1 MEARARGLELAIAKL
16 EGLCHRATED
26 TRGSH
31 LSEWIQDKIED
42 ILPRVGG
49 QQCNVRE
56 RVLQTFIRI
65 RADEKTMLE
74 GALASLTVIGEEV
87 RRMTEG
93 GSARVDQEGDCLM
106 QEIEAA
112 CSRVV
117 IECSLDA
124 ALDEAPTSSL
134 PVSSAT
140 AFGFGPDAFSP
151 NPFKVVVVLEEMLTR
166 IEGLSGLELEDAI
179 EKLKSFDMDE
189 GHDAS
194 DNDSRRKR
202 FAIRA
207 KQSACASGWPSSEGL
222 EEELEELRQLPAK
235 MGDVWKTAVDDLANA
250 LRESDAHLS
259 EDPALRARRHLTASG
274 VLTEP
279 LHPIEDP
286 RLDASIPLTLRGA
299 GSPRAIFDSERRLR
313 CGRHAHMAWFVGAL
327 NVSALRENESLDNPL
342 SADSVGCCAGEA
354 RVLQALCERKLMD
367 LLASHR
373 GSVEEMQ
380 DSKIAALQQFIRDC
394 IAEDLRRSEILPS
407 SVRKT
412 LLRAAS
418 ESEVYE
424 VAAPP
429 ELHEWEREA
438 TSTSVF
444 NTAESPDRRSSI
456 WALASALYGSDDDDD
471 DDERLVGEFATA
483 LRWWV
488 RAISKQLEF
497 SLVLA
502 AARLETGG
510 SEKNGDWPGRVI
522 RRGVDEAVLRYMEIA
537 TLRGP
542 VMKGIAEANRERL
555 VEAAVVECQ
564 YSLESIYT
572 QDAEYLDIEEI
583 QRLQGEDAGLV
594 QGWRGA
600 PPHEAH
606 TKDQS
611 FLRLGPFVP
620 ADVVQQVLDGTR
632 TSVDFAISRILGDVD
647 EVPCDLRDDPFD
659 VEFRMKLRRNDTV
672 MSAATVGPASPCRAL
687 DFSDDPPG
695 PVVDDDAPL
704 PTWHSSYGDLRSRLD
719 YTRRLHGGMRDEQ
732 ISDLCSALGIP
743 NHHRCMATRTRYRFG
758 SAREKEDTGELP
770 EQLTPLPSILVLGP
784 KGTGKSS
791 VMRQLLSGVLLRSR
805 VHRSAEAAFN
815 GARPVGRVFGHGEG
829 VIEEETTQ
837 ETFRGEPSALR
848 LSNHSSF
855 VPSASPRAIPKCSGC
870 TGDNI
875 ILYVDCGL
883 CSSVGN
889 VMTSLLTTL
898 DRILADPDI
907 QVKSTSP
914 SPAQKKRQE
923 VSRVIQLSLVN
934 RNHPKSADANSPPT
948 RRRSV
953 RAGTPGSGTPARKT
967 RGRAASASVCTP
979 GGTGPETETPVR
991 RSARKAARND
1001 RMWLAD
1007 RDRFTLS
1014 DDASQDHNPVES
1026 ISSRLPGRLEPV
1038 AEDISD
1044 YGDEDDTEMT
1054 AASSVTSSVTTSAK
1068 LPPEDMQAIAR
1079 RFLQS
1084 VVDGPGGAAELTVP
1098 KALPSSVTQQIDRYS
1113 KNCVRRVDGSGFA
1126 KKLTDL
1132 LRRYDAL
1139 QKTLVLVVDR
1149 AERLL
1154 PDAAYALQPATEAA
1168 RLIEFLLNMSD
1179 ELCLPTACSVLVSST
1194 PILRDSG
1201 GVVRFP
1207 PYTNAEAVA
1216 LLSAYCHAR
1225 APIRDIPGAVTA
1237 FSEMYVK
1244 LFYDALTVVDM
1255 GILLENALEIY
1266 VVEYLNIVNETWGRA
1281 TLENC
1286 EAEDEDDS
1294 FGSAVYDEVS
1304 SEME

>member
-1 MEARARGLELAIAKL
+1 
-16 EGLCHRATED
+16 
-26 TRGSH
+26 
-31 LSEWIQDKIED
+31 
-42 ILPRVGG
+42 
-49 QQCNVRE
+49 
-56 RVLQTFIRI
+56 
-65 RADEKTMLE
+65 
-74 GALASLTVIGEEV
+74 
-87 RRMTEG
+87 
-93 GSARVDQEGDCLM
+93 
-106 QEIEAA
+106 
-112 CSRVV
+112 
-117 IECSLDA
+117 
-124 ALDEAPTSSL
+124 
-134 PVSSAT
+134 
-140 AFGFGPDAFSP
+140 
-151 NPFKVVVVLEEMLTR
+151 
-166 IEGLSGLELEDAI
+166 
-179 EKLKSFDMDE
+179 
-189 GHDAS
+189 
-194 DNDSRRKR
+194 
-202 FAIRA
+202 
-207 KQSACASGWPSSEGL
+207 
-222 EEELEELRQLPAK
+222 
-235 MGDVWKTAVDDLANA
+235 
-250 LRESDAHLS
+250 
-259 EDPALRARRHLTASG
+259 
-274 VLTEP
+274 
-279 LHPIEDP
+279 
-286 RLDASIPLTLRGA
+286 
-299 GSPRAIFDSERRLR
+299 
-313 CGRHAHMAWFVGAL
+313 
-327 NVSALRENESLDNPL
+327 
-342 SADSVGCCAGEA
+342 
-354 RVLQALCERKLMD
+354 
-367 LLASHR
+367 
-373 GSVEEMQ
+373 
-380 DSKIAALQQFIRDC
+380 
-394 IAEDLRRSEILPS
+394 
-407 SVRKT
+407 
-412 LLRAAS
+412 
-418 ESEVYE
+418 
-424 VAAPP
+424 
-429 ELHEWEREA
+429 
-438 TSTSVF
+438 
-444 NTAESPDRRSSI
+444 
-456 WALASALYGSDDDDD
+456 
-471 DDERLVGEFATA
+471 
-483 LRWWV
+483 
-488 RAISKQLEF
+488 
-497 SLVLA
+497 
-502 AARLETGG
+502 
-510 SEKNGDWPGRVI
+510 
-522 RRGVDEAVLRYMEIA
+522 
-537 TLRGP
+537 
-542 VMKGIAEANRERL
+542 
-555 VEAAVVECQ
+555 
-564 YSLESIYT
+564 
-572 QDAEYLDIEEI
+572 
-583 QRLQGEDAGLV
+583 
-594 QGWRGA
+594 
-600 PPHEAH
+600 
-606 TKDQS
+606 
-611 FLRLGPFVP
+611 
-620 ADVVQQVLDGTR
+620 
-632 TSVDFAISRILGDVD
+632 
-647 EVPCDLRDDPFD
+647 
-659 VEFRMKLRRNDTV
+659 MKLRRNDTV

-743 NHHRCMATRTRYRFG
+743 NLTDVQPLKHALDSC
-758 SAREKEDTGELP
+758 SAREKENPGELP

-791 VMRQLLSGVLLRSR
+791 VIRQLLSGVLLRSR

-829 VIEEETTQ
+829 IIEEETTQ
-837 ETFRGEPSALR
+837 ETFRIPTG
-848 LSNHSSF
+848 
-855 VPSASPRAIPKCSGC
+855 IPKCSGC

-875 ILYVDCGL
+875 VLYADCGL

-889 VMTSLLTTL
+889 VMTSLLTAL

-907 QVKSTSP
+907 QVKSTSSP
-914 SPAQKKRQE
+914 SPAKKK
-923 VSRVIQLSLVN
+923 
-934 RNHPKSADANSPPT
+934 NHPKSADVNSPPT

-953 RAGTPGSGTPARKT
+953 RAGTPGSGTPARRT
-967 RGRAASASVCTP
+967 RGRAASATVCTP

-1044 YGDEDDTEMT
+1044 YGGEDDTEMT

-1098 KALPSSVTQQIDRYS
+1098 KTLPSSVTQQIDRYS
-1113 KNCVRRVDGSGFA
+1113 KNSVRRVDGSGFA

-1207 PYTNAEAVA
+1207 PYTNSEAVA

-1281 TLENC
+1281 TVENC

-1294 FGSAVYDEVS
+1294 FGSAVYDEVIS
-1304 SEME
+1304 VSQIELKRKLEDEVSRTMSKSKATITVKWESHLSYNARLLVLAGFLASHNPPSMDKRLFMMKTGRNSRATVTKMRNNQMAMDSIAVRPPKPFPLQRMLEIARYLHHGEMRMTADVFQEVRRLVHLRLLMTNGEPSIDAWMEGSVKLTTGLHAYPVVEELAASINANLTELVL